1 MIQTICPSVG
11 DSVPANVTPYIDV
24 HGVLDSCL
32 RLICP
37 EDGEAPSNVLL
48 NSAHGMG
55 KSLLVANLAHAAAKR
70 IGKPV
75 PMIVLDCSED
85 TRDYHLRGGSR
96 QMPDGS
102 TAFVLGTFP
111 AAIELANQAGLCILD
126 AEEISAL
133 TPGAQKM
140 FNAMTDWRRSV
151 YIPEIGKKFSLS
163 AGAQVVVVGTMNPS
177 AYGGVFS
184 LNADLRSRFNEFNMP
199 TPDMKQ
205 EGKILKSVCPWASA
219 GDIEK
224 ACMLARETRTQA
236 TEYKVS
242 TRDLEQLLRN
252 MRRLGNPALVLGLL
266 ANKFEEGPERN
277 VIVDRINA
285 VYGVRVSA

>member
-1 MIQTICPSVG
+1 M
-11 DSVPANVTPYIDV
+11 
-24 HGVLDSCL
+24 
-32 RLICP
+32 
-37 EDGEAPSNVLL
+37 
-48 NSAHGMG
+48 
-55 KSLLVANLAHAAAKR
+55 
-70 IGKPV
+70 
-75 PMIVLDCSED
+75 
-85 TRDYHLRGGSR
+85 R
-96 QMPDGS
+96 QP
-102 TAFVLGTFP
+102 VLG
-111 AAIELANQAGLCILD
+111 
-126 AEEISAL
+126 
-133 TPGAQKM
+133 
-140 FNAMTDWRRSV
+140 
-151 YIPEIGKKFSLS
+151 
-163 AGAQVVVVGTMNPS
+163 
-177 AYGGVFS
+177 
-184 LNADLRSRFNEFNMP
+184 LNDSTMP